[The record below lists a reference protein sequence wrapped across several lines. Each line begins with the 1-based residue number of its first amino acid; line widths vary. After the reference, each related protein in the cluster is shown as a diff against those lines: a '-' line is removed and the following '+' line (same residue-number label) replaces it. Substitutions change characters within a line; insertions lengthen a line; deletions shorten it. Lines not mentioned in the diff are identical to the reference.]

1 MFGFAPEN
9 KTDFNKA
16 AASIAVNEIDYPN
29 EEAFF
34 KQFSIGMG
42 MDPDQNIVLS
52 VKTVFNVEYMDEG
65 LYIFN
70 VISSDGSLLAID
82 GAMHINSQYF
92 FQKCLLQPQGSD
104 WMCTQARWWSKMMV
118 LMAPLAPKAKCILSG
133 VVTSWSCYT
142 SSI

>member
-1 MFGFAPEN
+1 MFGFAPKT

-16 AASIAVNEIDYPN
+16 TAAIAVNEIDYSN

-34 KQFSIGMG
+34 KQFNIGMG

-52 VKTVFNVEYMDEG
+52 VKTVFNVEYTDEG

-82 GAMHINSQYF
+82 GALHIDSQHP
-92 FQKCLLQPQGSD
+92 FQKCLS
-104 WMCTQARWWSKMMV
+104 
-118 LMAPLAPKAKCILSG
+118 
-133 VVTSWSCYT
+133 
-142 SSI
+142 